1 MVGHSRNDTS
11 VADPHRR
18 RGMSART
25 LRTSAKQPQGVT
37 VDRLRPPARW
47 KGITKEKTPV
57 ACRACRGRS
66 RGARR
71 CFKRS
76 SGFARHAAKKN
87 VPRFPLEKI
96 PKETGERSFLGGMVS
111 EPEFRRRAPRAPPG
125 SFKGFMR
132 TMPPGRWGTAM
143 EVSFLLGPGEGDRLR
158 WWGTSPCTFKQ
169 KRCHNR

>member
-1 MVGHSRNDTS
+1 
-11 VADPHRR
+11 
-18 RGMSART
+18 MSART

-37 VDRLRPPARW
+37 VDRLRPSARW
-47 KGITKEKTPV
+47 KGITKERTPA

-87 VPRFPLEKI
+87 VPRFLLEKI

-111 EPEFRRRAPRAPPG
+111 EPEFRRRAPRATPG

-132 TMPPGRWGTAM
+132 TMPPGRWGAAM
-143 EVSFLLGPGEGDRLR
+143 EVAFLLGPSWTTPPALR
-158 WWGTSPCTFKQ
+158 ATSPYTGEARQSALRGPCGGEQ
-169 KRCHNR
+169 R

>member
-1 MVGHSRNDTS
+1 M
-11 VADPHRR
+11 
-18 RGMSART
+18 
-25 LRTSAKQPQGVT
+25 
-37 VDRLRPPARW
+37 DRLRPSARW

-87 VPRFPLEKI
+87 VPRFLLEKI

-111 EPEFRRRAPRAPPG
+111 EPEFRRRRTMRVAWLIQRVHENHAARTMGSSDRDIISIRWPLVGAALRRKVRPRARQPP
-125 SFKGFMR
+125 
-132 TMPPGRWGTAM
+132 ACQ
-143 EVSFLLGPGEGDRLR
+143 VSATEEGEKTSLGDFQPRHLR
-158 WWGTSPCTFKQ
+158 GLELRRSTTD
-169 KRCHNR
+169 